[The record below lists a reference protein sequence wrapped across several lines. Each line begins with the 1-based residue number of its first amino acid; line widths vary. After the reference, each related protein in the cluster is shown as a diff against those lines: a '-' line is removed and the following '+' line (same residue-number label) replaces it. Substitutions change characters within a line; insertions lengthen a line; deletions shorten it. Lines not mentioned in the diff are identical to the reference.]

1 MFESNKGMVLRECDR
16 LNETRGVM
24 TGSVSHTTFFHR
36 IQGDLLISGYLAS
49 NLSLITDLVLEYL
62 CRKDMPTILL
72 SCHPELFGRIRGM
85 CAGAEEQI
93 AISDSLER
101 KYQPFYGLGKEKLLH
116 FIHRAAELLGYH
128 TMIDRILQYASAA
141 LNIVAMKY
149 PVSLPALS
157 ALLLEDDDRI
167 AGYALT
173 LGLNNMVTD
182 VILALKKVNRIRVI
196 VDELEFV
203 PEDVLLRYLFSM
215 KRQGRIE
222 LIYISRN
229 AKESTK
235 GAALSFSNVVL
246 SGHDQPAVTEEL
258 SQTLWGTYLYS
269 YPVPNVGKPP
279 TLIFTP
285 RKTVNWA
292 IATQERL
299 RVRAADLFPRQG
311 FLGQIPDQ
319 FAVKTAANEYIYL
332 VPSARFLSSKGA
344 SLTRAALHA

>member
-128 TMIDRILQYASAA
+128 TMLFSPSVSAYPAIRSSSSRSSADSAGASVRSSV
-141 LNIVAMKY
+141 LY
-149 PVSLPALS
+149 
-157 ALLLEDDDRI
+157 
-167 AGYALT
+167 LT
-173 LGLNNMVTD
+173 LWQ
-182 VILALKKVNRIRVI
+182 ILTPIPNTIFRAEHRWASHCRRSIRHPQNR
-196 VDELEFV
+196 
-203 PEDVLLRYLFSM
+203 P
-215 KRQGRIE
+215 
-222 LIYISRN
+222 
-229 AKESTK
+229 
-235 GAALSFSNVVL
+235 
-246 SGHDQPAVTEEL
+246 
-258 SQTLWGTYLYS
+258 
-269 YPVPNVGKPP
+269 
-279 TLIFTP
+279 
-285 RKTVNWA
+285 
-292 IATQERL
+292 
-299 RVRAADLFPRQG
+299 
-311 FLGQIPDQ
+311 
-319 FAVKTAANEYIYL
+319 
-332 VPSARFLSSKGA
+332 
-344 SLTRAALHA
+344 

>member
-1 MFESNKGMVLRECDR
+1 
-16 LNETRGVM
+16 
-24 TGSVSHTTFFHR
+24 
-36 IQGDLLISGYLAS
+36 
-49 NLSLITDLVLEYL
+49 
-62 CRKDMPTILL
+62 
-72 SCHPELFGRIRGM
+72 
-85 CAGAEEQI
+85 
-93 AISDSLER
+93 
-101 KYQPFYGLGKEKLLH
+101 
-116 FIHRAAELLGYH
+116 
-128 TMIDRILQYASAA
+128 
-141 LNIVAMKY
+141 MKY

-182 VILALKKVNRIRVI
+182 VILANHEAGICLRRICEKLSSVFDAVADPDADTKYDLQSGTQKGIPLQALYTTSAEQALMNEYLKEELAAALKKVTRIRVI

-229 AKESTK
+229 AKESTE

-258 SQTLWGTYLYS
+258 SQALWGTYLYS

-279 TLIFTP
+279 ALIFTP

-344 SLTRAALHA
+344 SPTRAALHA

>member
-1 MFESNKGMVLRECDR
+1 M
-16 LNETRGVM
+16 
-24 TGSVSHTTFFHR
+24 
-36 IQGDLLISGYLAS
+36 
-49 NLSLITDLVLEYL
+49 
-62 CRKDMPTILL
+62 
-72 SCHPELFGRIRGM
+72 
-85 CAGAEEQI
+85 
-93 AISDSLER
+93 
-101 KYQPFYGLGKEKLLH
+101 
-116 FIHRAAELLGYH
+116 
-128 TMIDRILQYASAA
+128 
-141 LNIVAMKY
+141 
-149 PVSLPALS
+149 
-157 ALLLEDDDRI
+157 
-167 AGYALT
+167 
-173 LGLNNMVTD
+173 
-182 VILALKKVNRIRVI
+182 I

-229 AKESTK
+229 AKESTE

-258 SQTLWGTYLYS
+258 SQALWGTYLYS

-279 TLIFTP
+279 ALIFTP

-299 RVRAADLFPRQG
+299 RVRAADLFPRQR
-311 FLGQIPDQ
+311 FLGQISDQ

-344 SLTRAALHA
+344 SPTRAALHA